1 MSHIVKREF
10 NRSWAGWLA
19 VVLFVL
25 TIPLGNWMVVNVGF
39 VCEASGPCVIP
50 VWPGLMAPSAVLVA
64 GLALVLR
71 DAVHQLLGARFALY
85 SIFAGAV
92 LSGFI
97 SEPSLI
103 LASTCAFLFSELAD
117 FFVYT
122 PLRNHSLGWAVVLS
136 GLVGSMVDS
145 AIFLSMAFGS
155 LDYWFGQV
163 LGKFWMS
170 LLGGAII
177 VLWNRYRM
185 LSPQS
190 A

>member
-1 MSHIVKREF
+1 MSHIVKREMHR
-10 NRSWAGWLA
+10 NWAGWLS

-39 VCEASGPCVIP
+39 VCEPNGPCLIP
-50 VWPGLMAPSAVLVA
+50 VWPGVMSPSAVLVA

-71 DAVHQLLGARFALY
+71 DAVHQLLGGKWALY
-85 SIFAGAV
+85 CIFAGAV

-103 LASTCAFLFSELAD
+103 VASTCAFLFSELAD

-122 PLRNHSLGWAVVLS
+122 PLRHRSLGWAVVLS
-136 GLVGSMVDS
+136 GLAGSIVDS

-155 LDYWFGQV
+155 LEFLFGQV

-170 LLGGAII
+170 LIGGAIL
-177 VLWNRYRM
+177 VLWKRYRATAT
-185 LSPQS
+185 QV

>member
-1 MSHIVKREF
+1 MSHIVKRE
-10 NRSWAGWLA
+10 NTRLLTGWLA

-25 TIPLGNWMVVNVGF
+25 TIPFGNWMVVNVGF
-39 VCEASGPCVIP
+39 VCEPNGPCLIP
-50 VWPGLMAPSAVLVA
+50 VWPGVMSPSAVLVA

-71 DAVHQLLGARFALY
+71 DAVHQILGGRWALY
-85 SIFAGAV
+85 CIFAGAV

-103 LASTCAFLFSELAD
+103 AASTCAFLFSELAD

-122 PLRNHSLGWAVVLS
+122 PLKKHSLGWAVVLS
-136 GLVGSMVDS
+136 GLVGSIVDS

-155 LDYWFGQV
+155 LEFLFGQV

-170 LLGGAII
+170 LIGGAIL
-177 VLWNRYRM
+177 VLFKRYRT
-185 LSPQS
+185 QTVH
-190 A
+190 AA